1 MALDDLRPPLARGLE
16 FLAGGGEMGRRMRDH
31 DWARS
36 PLGPAQDW
44 PQSLR
49 TAVSLMLNSGH
60 PMFLA
65 WGPELAFLY
74 NDGYAPIFGAKHPY
88 MLGVPFHE
96 AWPEIWDDISPLIER
111 ALAGE
116 GTWSEDLHLVME
128 RNGYPEDTW
137 YTFSYSPV
145 RDESGGIGGM
155 FCACTETTG
164 RVLLERRLQF
174 LVEFGDLVRDIS
186 DPKGVTAV
194 AAEVLGRHLGVGR
207 VGYAE
212 IDPSGGM
219 VSVESDWTGG
229 AMASLAGVSRPI
241 SSFGKAIL
249 GHMRDGRVFR
259 IDDVESDARTS
270 AFVDGFRSIGVRAL
284 MVAPLVKQGRLT
296 AVLYL
301 HEAEPRRWTDADAKL
316 AEDVAERTWA
326 AVEQA
331 RAEASLRESEARFR
345 AMADSA
351 PAPVW
356 VTSVEGGMEFANRAF
371 GDLAGV
377 PQEEIRADVW
387 MTLCHPDDLA
397 QANAERAR
405 AWAEKRPYVTE
416 ARFRTVGGEWRWFQA
431 FSKPRLDQSGNLLG
445 YVGLAVDVTESRRVE
460 AALRESEA
468 RFRAITNSIDQMIW
482 STRPDGY
489 HDFYNQRWYDYTGVP
504 EGTTDGEGW
513 NDMFH
518 PEDQA
523 LAWSRWRH
531 SLATGQPYE
540 IEYRLRH
547 RSGGYRWVLGRAQ
560 PVRDASGAIVRWYG
574 TCTDI
579 HDQKTARDA
588 LRESEARFRAMADS
602 APAPVWVTGPDG
614 GMEFANDAL
623 LEFTG
628 LPAEQMTGDA
638 WIGLIHPD
646 DLPEV
651 AGRRA
656 QAWKDL
662 APYAFEARFRRAD
675 GEWRWLRAS
684 NNPRHDGAGDFQGYV
699 GIGMDM
705 TEVREAAAALEAE
718 VQARTEELQAA
729 EETLRQAQKMEAIGQ
744 LTGGIA
750 HDFNNLLTGILG
762 SLHLM
767 KRRIEEGR
775 TGDLGRFMDAA
786 NASATRAA
794 ALTHRLLAFA
804 RRQSLDPKPL
814 DVNALIGSMEELL
827 HRTLGEQVQL
837 ETRLDPELWPA
848 LADGNQLESAVLN
861 LSINARDAMAEGGR
875 LTIETSNVV
884 IGAHGP
890 SSEPGLAPGEYVA
903 IAVADTGAGMSP
915 EVMARAFDPFFTT
928 KPIGQ
933 GTGLGLSMIYGFARQ
948 SNGLVRITS
957 AVGQGTTVRLLLPRH
972 TGAPAE
978 APPPVEDV
986 APRGSGET
994 VLVVEDDA
1002 SVRLL
1007 VVETLR
1013 DLGYGALQASD
1024 GPSALPIIQSQAR
1037 IDLLIT
1043 DVGLPGMNGRQ
1054 LAEIA
1059 RQHRPGLKVL
1069 FVTGYAETATVRGGF
1084 LEPDM
1089 DLVTKPFA
1097 MEALAAKISEMVSGA
1112 P

>member
-1 MALDDLRPPLARGLE
+1 
-16 FLAGGGEMGRRMRDH
+16 
-31 DWARS
+31 
-36 PLGPAQDW
+36 
-44 PQSLR
+44 
-49 TAVSLMLNSGH
+49 V
-60 PMFLA
+60 
-65 WGPELAFLY
+65 
-74 NDGYAPIFGAKHPY
+74 I
-88 MLGVPFHE
+88 
-96 AWPEIWDDISPLIER
+96 
-111 ALAGE
+111 
-116 GTWSEDLHLVME
+116 
-128 RNGYPEDTW
+128 
-137 YTFSYSPV
+137 
-145 RDESGGIGGM
+145 
-155 FCACTETTG
+155 
-164 RVLLERRLQF
+164 
-174 LVEFGDLVRDIS
+174 
-186 DPKGVTAV
+186 
-194 AAEVLGRHLGVGR
+194 
-207 VGYAE
+207 
-212 IDPSGGM
+212 
-219 VSVESDWTGG
+219 SDWTDGRLE
-229 AMASLAGVSRPI
+229 SFAGQSRPLLR
-241 SSFGKAIL
+241 FGPGL
-249 GHMRDGRVFR
+249 VEGLRQGRMLR
-259 IDDVESDARTS
+259 IDDVATDPRTS
-270 AFVDGFRSIGVRAL
+270 AFVEGFQALGVRSL
-284 MVAPLVKQGRLT
+284 MTAPLIKQGRLT
-296 AVLYL
+296 ALLFVN
-301 HEAEPRRWTDADAKL
+301 HTEPRRWTDAEAKL

-331 RAEASLRESEARFR
+331 RAESSLRESEARFR

-356 VTSVEGGMEFANRAF
+356 VTSFEGGMEFANRAF
-371 GDLAGV
+371 GELAGV
-377 PQEEIRADVW
+377 PQEDIRADVW
-387 MTLCHPDDLA
+387 MRLCHPDDLPA
-397 QANAERAR
+397 ANAERTA

-416 ARFRTVGGEWRWFQA
+416 ARYRTADGGWRWFQA
-431 FSKPRLDQSGNLLG
+431 FSNPRIDGAGNLLG

-489 HDFYNQRWYDYTGVP
+489 HDYFNQRWYDYTGVP
-504 EGTTDGEGW
+504 DGTTDGEGW
-513 NDMFH
+513 NGMFH
-518 PEDQA
+518 PEDQDR
-523 LAWSRWRH
+523 AWTRWRH
-531 SLATGQPYE
+531 SLATGEPYE

-547 RSGGYRWVLGRAQ
+547 RSGDYRWVLGRAQ
-560 PVRDASGAIVRWYG
+560 PVRAASGEIVRWYG

-579 HDQKTARDA
+579 HDQKTAQDA

-602 APAPVWVTGPDG
+602 APAPVWVTGPHG

-628 LPAEQMTGDA
+628 LARDELTGDA
-638 WIGLIHPD
+638 WLRLVHPD
-646 DLPEV
+646 DLPVV
-651 AGRRA
+651 AGRRVD
-656 QAWKDL
+656 AWKTL
-662 APYAFEARFRRAD
+662 SPYDFEARFRRAD

-684 NNPRHDGAGDFQGYV
+684 NNPRHDGAGAFQGYV

-718 VQARTEELQAA
+718 VEARTQELQAA

-750 HDFNNLLTGILG
+750 HDINNLLTGILG

-786 NASATRAA
+786 SASANRAA

-804 RRQSLDPKPL
+804 RRQSLDPQPL

-837 ETRLDPELWPA
+837 ETAFEPDLWPA
-848 LADGNQLESAVLN
+848 LADANQLESAVLN
-861 LSINARDAMAEGGR
+861 LSINARDAMADGGR
-875 LTIETSNVV
+875 LTIATSNIV
-884 IGAHGP
+884 IDAVGP
-890 SSEPGLAPGEYVA
+890 ASEPGLAPGDYVA
-903 IAVADTGAGMSP
+903 ISVADTGVGMSP

-957 AVGQGTTVRLLLPRH
+957 AAGQGTTVKLLLPRH
-972 TGAPAE
+972 TGALEEAKPPAE
-978 APPPVEDV
+978 DAT
-986 APRGSGET
+986 PRGSGEM

-1024 GPSALPIIQSQAR
+1024 GPSALPIIQSPAR

-1069 FVTGYAETATVRGGF
+1069 FVTGYAETAAVRGGF

-1089 DLVTKPFA
+1089 DLVSKPFA

-1112 P
+1112 G